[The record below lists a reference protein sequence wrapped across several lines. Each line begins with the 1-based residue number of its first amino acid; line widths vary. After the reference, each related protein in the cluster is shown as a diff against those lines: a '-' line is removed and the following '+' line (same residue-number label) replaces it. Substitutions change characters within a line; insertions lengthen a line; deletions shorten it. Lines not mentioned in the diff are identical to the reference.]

1 MGEGRRVAVV
11 SGANRGIGREIARK
25 LAQAGLDVVI
35 GSRDPEAG
43 AEAAR
48 EIGARAHELDVTSR
62 RSIGALADD
71 LEHVDLLVN
80 NAGIALQGFDAE
92 IARETIEVNFLG
104 AMHLTDTLLPKM
116 RPRGRI
122 VMVSSGSGE
131 LSKFS
136 RRPRRTFETPEL
148 TREDLVTLV
157 EGFVVEVEAGTHEE
171 HGWPSSAY
179 AVSKAAL
186 NALTRVL
193 ARELESDPRRI
204 RVNSACPGW
213 VATRMGGDHAPRTPE
228 EGADTPVWLA
238 LEAPDSFT
246 GAFFRD
252 RERIAF

>member
-1 MGEGRRVAVV
+1 MGGGSAVAVV

-25 LAQAGLDVVI
+25 LARAGLDVIV
-35 GSRDPEAG
+35 GSRDEAEG
-43 AEAAR
+43 KRAAE

-62 RSIGALADD
+62 RSIGVLADD
-71 LEHVDLLVN
+71 LAYVDVLVN
-80 NAGIALQGFDAE
+80 NAGIALDGFDAD
-92 IARETIEVNFLG
+92 IARKTIEVNFLG

-131 LSKFS
+131 LSRFGEL
-136 RRPRRTFETPEL
+136 PRRIFADPEL
-148 TREDLVTLV
+148 TRDQLITCV
-157 EGFVVEVEAGTHEE
+157 EGFVVEVQAGTHEQ

-179 AVSKAAL
+179 SVSKAAL
-186 NALTRVL
+186 NALTRIL
-193 ARELESDPRRI
+193 ARELEGDPRQI

-213 VATRMGGDHAPRTPE
+213 VRTRMGGTNAPRSPE

-238 LEAPDSFT
+238 LEAPDSLT

-252 RERIAF
+252 RKPIPF